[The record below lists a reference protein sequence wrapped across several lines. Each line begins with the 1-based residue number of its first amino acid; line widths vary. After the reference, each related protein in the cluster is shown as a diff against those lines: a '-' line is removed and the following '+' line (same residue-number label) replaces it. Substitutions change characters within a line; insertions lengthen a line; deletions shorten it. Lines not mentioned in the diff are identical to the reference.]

1 MICQNIGIEC
11 QVLMEFLA
19 KHHEPKEHIINIDS
33 ALNACRRAQ
42 AASVIGCGISEVLP
56 PPFTRLNIAE
66 ANYA

>member
-33 ALNACRRAQ
+33 ALNACRRA
-42 AASVIGCGISEVLP
+42 
-56 PPFTRLNIAE
+56 
-66 ANYA
+66 